1 MATGG
6 GGESIGKANIELGVD
21 TSKLDAG
28 MAAAKANVEA
38 QAATIEQAANT
49 AGGGAADPS
58 ADLWAVKAQ
67 VEERNRLADATA
79 NAGNVAVEA
88 ISEEQRYAQALF
100 DMRKRDLSEHVQRM
114 EENRSL
120 GREDYN
126 QRKQT
131 SELAV
136 EAISEEDR
144 YQQALYNMRKKDL
157 ATHVEINQQK
167 KAAANAESA
176 LTDQTRR
183 TANAV
188 REIGA
193 NGEEISGP
201 GGFIQELSGD
211 MKEATKLFA
220 TFGKLAIFK
229 QVALDAYA
237 LGQAIREGIIGQL
250 KTGGER
256 AREFTDSVL
265 TNEPQQR
272 AEEFR
277 KRLDEI
283 NGQLALMSEF
293 SDTSPVDPLNVETYS
308 TAIDGAYNLLKGVTK
323 DSLIEERNAI
333 QERLKQNLELIN
345 NVGQR
350 NKEAQIEARADAVRT
365 ATERMQAEVEAD
377 PAAKLN
383 AEYLAK
389 RKAVIEQIDKE
400 QSDSV
405 RAALED
411 QLTALYDLQAV
422 ELNKIQTEAQ
432 AKLDAENLAKQTKDQ
447 HEAELSADRLQNIK
461 DQNEAAAISMID
473 DPRLRAESE
482 YKSARSKVERDIAN
496 EKDALIK
503 TELQNKL
510 ALLDQQHTITMRN
523 IDTEEAEK
531 RAAQARSA
539 AEFQRTINE
548 QFAQMRGEINSL
560 FNTGNVEVGINR
572 LGSLL
577 EVLIQKTGDSR

>member
-1 MATGG
+1 MATDGG
-6 GGESIGKANIELGVD
+6 GGSIGKANIELGVD

-38 QAATIEQAANT
+38 QATTIEQAANT
-49 AGGGAADPS
+49 AGGGVADPS
-58 ADLWAVKAQ
+58 ADLWAVKAR
-67 VEERNRLADATA
+67 VEETNRLADANA
-79 NAGNVAVEA
+79 NAGNIAAEA
-88 ISEEQRYAQALF
+88 LSEEQRYQQALF
-100 DMRKRDLSEHVQRM
+100 NMRKR
-114 EENRSL
+114 
-120 GREDYN
+120 
-126 QRKQT
+126 
-131 SELAV
+131 
-136 EAISEEDR
+136 
-144 YQQALYNMRKKDL
+144 DL
-157 ATHVEINQQK
+157 ATHVEVVAQK
-167 KAAANAESA
+167 RAAAAAESGV
-176 LTDQTRR
+176 TDQTKR

-188 REIGA
+188 EEVA
-193 NGEEISGP
+193 TNGKAMTGP
-201 GGFIQELSGD
+201 GGFMSQLNGD
-211 MKEATKLFA
+211 MKEATKLFS

-229 QVALDAYA
+229 QVATDAYA

-256 AREFTDSVL
+256 AQEFTDSVL
-265 TNEPQQR
+265 SNEPQQR
-272 AEEFR
+272 AEEFK

-283 NGQLALMSEF
+283 NGQLALMTEYE
-293 SDTSPVDPLNVETYS
+293 SDETIGDVFNVERYS
-308 TAIDGAYNLLKGVTK
+308 TNLDGMYNRLKGITK
-323 DSLIEERNAI
+323 ASLIEERNTI
-333 QERLKQNLELIN
+333 QERLKINLEQIN
-345 NVGQR
+345 KVGKR
-350 NKEAQIEARADAVRT
+350 DKEAQNEARADAVRT
-365 ATERMQAEVEAD
+365 ATERMEAEIEAD
-377 PAAKLN
+377 PAKKLN

-389 RKAVIEQIDKE
+389 RQAVIEQIDKE

-411 QLTALYDLQAV
+411 QLTALYDIQAA
-422 ELNKIQTEAQ
+422 ELAKIQTEAQ
-432 AKLDAENLAKQTKDQ
+432 AKIDAENLAKQTKDQ
-447 HEAELSADRLQNIK
+447 HEAELAADRLQNIK
-461 DQNEAAAISMID
+461 DQNEAASISMID
-473 DPRLRAESE
+473 DPRLRAEAE

-503 TELQNKL
+503 AELQNKL
-510 ALLDQQHTITMRN
+510 GLLDQQHTITMRN